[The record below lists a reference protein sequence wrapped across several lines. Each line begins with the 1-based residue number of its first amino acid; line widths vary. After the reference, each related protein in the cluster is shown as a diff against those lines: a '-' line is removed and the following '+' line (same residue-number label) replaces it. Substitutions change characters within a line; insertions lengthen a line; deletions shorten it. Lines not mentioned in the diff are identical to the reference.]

1 MIRGTSTQFS
11 ANWMTTATPATISAF
26 SHDWVSAIATAGTPP
41 IHGPMIGIASVIP
54 AINPNTGQNR
64 TSSRP

>member
-1 MIRGTSTQFS
+1 
-11 ANWMTTATPATISAF
+11 
-26 SHDWVSAIATAGTPP
+26 
-41 IHGPMIGIASVIP
+41 MIGIASVIP